1 MTPAAIAPSVVHGW
15 QINRRLGMPVFRQVY
30 ERVRHVIATGV
41 MQPGDRIA
49 AARVLASMIG
59 TARGTVEEAYQLLVA
74 EGYLRRDGARG
85 TFISPKLIGF
95 NKSTVG
101 TEPGPRVSPKR
112 VNRIAA
118 ATPAPAPTLAFR
130 LGQPAL
136 DAFPLKIWSRLTA
149 QHARRTGSAYMLS
162 ADPMGLPQLRQ
173 GIAAHLALARGI
185 HCDAAQIIVTS
196 GYQGALDLAIRV
208 LLRANDSVWIEDPSY
223 LRARRLF
230 ENANLAICPIPVDG
244 DGMIVAGA
252 VKQAPK
258 ARLAVV
264 TPSHQSPM
272 CVALSLARRL
282 ELLRWASAHESWVL
296 EDDYDGEF
304 HYAGR
309 PIPALKSLDTADRV
323 LYAGSFSKTL
333 FPALRLGYLIVPM
346 SLVEP
351 FRRAASLRDAGLP
364 ALPQGVVAQFMT
376 DGHFARHV
384 RRMRLLY
391 SERRAALVDAL
402 NTTFQHRL
410 HTPLQTGGML
420 LIANV
425 LSQTRDTELVKRASE
440 KGYLIEALSAQ
451 AVLKNQYN
459 ALLLGFT
466 NIASEQAMSQC
477 RSLERAL
484 RTLL

>member
-1 MTPAAIAPSVVHGW
+1 MISAEIPSSVVHGW
-15 QINRRLGMPVFRQVY
+15 QVNRRLGMPVFRQIY
-30 ERVRHVIATGV
+30 ERIRHVIATGV

-49 AARVLASMIG
+49 AARVLASIIG

-85 TFISPKLIGF
+85 TFVSSKLNGF
-95 NKSTVG
+95 NDVSAS
-101 TEPGPRVSPKR
+101 TEPIARVSSKSVKPVESTAR
-112 VNRIAA
+112 
-118 ATPAPAPTLAFR
+118 PPTLAFR
-130 LGQPAL
+130 LGHPAL

-149 QHARRTGSAYMLS
+149 QHARRTGSAYMLL
-162 ADPMGLPQLRQ
+162 ADPMGLPPLRQ
-173 GIAAHLALARGI
+173 AIAAHLALARGI

-208 LLRANDSVWIEDPSY
+208 LLRASDSVWIEDPCY

-230 ENANLAICPIPVDG
+230 ENANITICPIPVDG
-244 DGMIVAGA
+244 DGMIVSRA
-252 VKQAPK
+252 VKLAPK

-333 FPALRLGYLIVPM
+333 FPALRLGYLIVPR
-346 SLVEP
+346 SLVER
-351 FRRAASLRDAGLP
+351 FRYAASLRDAGLP

-402 NTTFQHRL
+402 NTTFQDRL
-410 HTPLQTGGML
+410 HTPLQAGGML

-425 LSQTRDTELVKRASE
+425 LSQARDTELVKRAIE
-440 KGYLIEALSAQ
+440 KGYLFDALSSQ
-451 AVLKNQYN
+451 SLLKNRHN

-466 NIASEQAMSQC
+466 NIASEQAMLQC
-477 RSLERAL
+477 QKLERVL
-484 RTLL
+484 RNLL